1 MFVSKTYTK
10 EAVEYIAKL
19 CEGGLRDAIT
29 LLDKALAYSEELTL
43 QNVVSALG
51 VVDYDCMLSL
61 TDMITDKNIQA
72 MIASVENIY
81 NSGKDIKQFVKQYV
95 QFLLDANKYFV
106 GCSWEYIGIPKLEKY
121 EAWLN
126 DNKENYYSGKIRDL
140 LETMVSLDSKIKY
153 SSSPKY
159 DIEATLLL
167 EMTK

>member
-1 MFVSKTYTK
+1 MKTYSK

-19 CEGGLRDAIT
+19 CDGGLRDGIT
-29 LLDKALAYSEELTL
+29 LLDKCLAYSNELTL

-51 VVDYDCMLSL
+51 VVDYDCMIEL
-61 TDMITDKNIQA
+61 TDIITDKNTQA
-72 MIASVENIY
+72 MIVSVENIY

-95 QFLLDANKYFV
+95 QFLLDVNKYFV

-121 EAWLN
+121 EAWLK
-126 DNKENYYSGKIRDL
+126 DNCTEYYVNKIRDL
-140 LETMVSLDSKIKY
+140 LSTMVDLDGRIKY

-167 EMTK
+167 EITK